1 MNTIYVISGFEMMS
15 AVKGKI
21 QTILLLCIA
30 LPIFVLGGVL
40 MFLTAEEPSD
50 KVIGL
55 ICTLLFGIAGIIFF
69 KFSKGGKYVPGKT
82 FLFYRKSKEKIK
94 AYTLYAGVAGIIFCC
109 LCLLF
114 ASTLK
119 SAGSAIIGIVGMI
132 ALIYYTN
139 KSFKVHEDIDYVSSA
154 EMEQIIGVEIDEK
167 IQATYQNF
175 DSSEEDCL
183 NDDCNIMMVTDKKI
197 YFAYY
202 DSDRWY
208 FVNKKLDEISRLGQ
222 IGDNQE
228 TGKLYLRLE
237 FVDGTTIILHMDAMG
252 KMTSN
257 PTLFLKKFLETL
269 DAVVLGTVDEKISS
283 RRRVSVNS
291 ATPDAQ
297 HCEQKTE
304 NRKLDLGNSIIEGLR
319 NATPVESGRVIEL

>member
-21 QTILLLCIA
+21 QAILLSCVA
-30 LPIFVLGGVL
+30 LPIFALGGGW
-40 MFLTAEEPSD
+40 MFLTEEEPFY
-50 KVIGL
+50 KAIGL
-55 ICTLLFGIAGIIFF
+55 ICALLFGIGWIGCILFF
-69 KFSKGGKYVPGKT
+69 KEWKYVPGKS
-82 FLFYRKSKEKIK
+82 FYSKYSKEKIK
-94 AYTLYAGVAGIIFCC
+94 SYTLYAGVAGIIFCC

-114 ASTLK
+114 APKLTV
-119 SAGSAIIGIVGMI
+119 AGYAISGIVSMV

-139 KSFKVHEDIDYVSSA
+139 KSFKVHEDVDYVSCA

-202 DSDRWY
+202 DSNRWY
-208 FVNKKLDEISRLGQ
+208 FVNKKLDEISRLGYMSE
-222 IGDNQE
+222 NQE
-228 TGKLYLRLE
+228 KLYLRLE
-237 FVDGTTIILHMDAMG
+237 FVDGTTIMLHMDRMG

-257 PTLFLKKFLETL
+257 PTLFLKKFHEAL

-283 RRRVSVNS
+283 RRRVSVNN

-297 HCEQKTE
+297 HSEQKTE
-304 NRKLDLGNSIIEGLR
+304 GRKLDLGNSIIEGLR
-319 NATPVESGRVIEL
+319 NATPVESGRIIEL

>member
-21 QTILLLCIA
+21 QAILLSCVA
-30 LPIFVLGGVL
+30 LPIFVLGGVW
-40 MFLTAEEPSD
+40 MFIAAEEPFY

-55 ICTLLFGIAGIIFF
+55 FCTLLFGIGCIVFL
-69 KFSKGGKYVPGKT
+69 KGGKYVPGKT
-82 FLFYRKSKEKIK
+82 FPFYRKSKEKIK
-94 AYTLYAGVAGIIFCC
+94 AYTLYGGIAGIILSC

-114 ASTLK
+114 ASTLT
-119 SAGSAIIGIVGMI
+119 SAGYAISGIVGMI

-183 NDDCNIMMVTDKKI
+183 NDDCNILMVTDKKI

-202 DSDRWY
+202 DSNRWY

-222 IGDNQE
+222 MGNDQE
-228 TGKLYLRLE
+228 KLYLRLE
-237 FVDGTTIILHMDAMG
+237 FVDGTAIILHMDIMG

-257 PTLFLKKFLETL
+257 STLFLKKFLEVL

-283 RRRVSVNS
+283 RRRVSVSN
-291 ATPDAQ
+291 ATSDAQ
-297 HCEQKTE
+297 HSEQKTE
-304 NRKLDLGNSIIEGLR
+304 GRKLDLGNSIIEGLR
-319 NATPVESGRVIEL
+319 NATPVESGRIIEL

>member
-1 MNTIYVISGFEMMS
+1 MNTIYVISGSEMMS

-21 QTILLLCIA
+21 QTFLVCYVSI
-30 LPIFVLGGVL
+30 PIFVLGGIL
-40 MFLTAEEPSD
+40 LFFYGGELLDMA
-50 KVIGL
+50 IGL
-55 ICTLLFGIAGIIFF
+55 AAALGFGICGYIMLKERKYTPGKTYPNLRPSKEKIRIFTFYGGIAGIIF
-69 KFSKGGKYVPGKT
+69 
-82 FLFYRKSKEKIK
+82 LC
-94 AYTLYAGVAGIIFCC
+94 II
-109 LCLLF
+109 LLF
-114 ASTLK
+114 APNLSISGYCL
-119 SAGSAIIGIVGMI
+119 SGIIGIIV
-132 ALIYYTN
+132 AIYYTN
-139 KSFKVHEDIDYVSSA
+139 KSFKVHEDIDYVSAA

-202 DSDRWY
+202 DSNHWH

-291 ATPDAQ
+291 ATLDTQ
-297 HCEQKTE
+297 HSEQKTE
-304 NRKLDLGNSIIEGLR
+304 GRKLDLGNSIIEGLR

>member
-1 MNTIYVISGFEMMS
+1 MNTIYVIRTLEMQS
-15 AVKGKI
+15 AVKGKFKTMLI
-21 QTILLLCIA
+21 WYVGI
-30 LPIFVLGGVL
+30 PIFGLMGFLPFFIADELFYKAIGLAIAILCLGLGGYQIL
-40 MFLTAEEPSD
+40 EKERE
-50 KVIGL
+50 
-55 ICTLLFGIAGIIFF
+55 
-69 KFSKGGKYVPGKT
+69 YVPGKT
-82 FLFYRKSKEKIK
+82 FPFLRKSKEKIK
-94 AYTLYAGVAGIIFCC
+94 SYTLYISVAVIIFFC

-114 ASTLK
+114 DPELK
-119 SAGSAIIGIVGMI
+119 LTRAGYVISGIVGMI

-139 KSFKVHEDIDYVSSA
+139 KSFKVHEDVDYVSSA

-202 DSDRWY
+202 DSNHWH
-208 FVNKKLDEISRLGQ
+208 FVNKKLDEISRLGYT
-222 IGDNQE
+222 GEGQE
-228 TGKLYLRLE
+228 EYCLRLE
-237 FVDGTTIILHMDAMG
+237 FVDSTTIMLHMDTMG

-257 PTLFLKKFLETL
+257 STLFLKKFLEVL

-297 HCEQKTE
+297 HSEQKTE
-304 NRKLDLGNSIIEGLR
+304 ERKLDLGNSIIEGLR